1 MQRRHVIATLAI
13 PMLLLGVGCQSDEE
27 LKKVEQQVS
36 DMKVEIFKL
45 RLQMEEANKAATTE
59 YAAAGE
65 ARNQDRRF
73 KADLQDTLRQLQDS
87 TRALNNRLGDA
98 PRHTATKAPSVLD
111 TPQAAASSE
120 DEKAFNS
127 VLLDYN
133 RGNYSLAAESLELF
147 LKSYPASSKRPDA
160 FFYLG
165 LSYYNQKTFD
175 KAQMA
180 FETIL
185 KNYPSANPFLPAK
198 LKRGQCLLRQGLKP
212 AAIANFKEIIKDF
225 PNTSEART
233 SQQELSDL
241 GL

>member
-1 MQRRHVIATLAI
+1 MLRRYVMAGIAVPA
-13 PMLLLGVGCQSDEE
+13 LLLGIGCQSEEE
-27 LKKVEQQVS
+27 LKKVEQQVG

-45 RLQMEEANKAATTE
+45 RMQMEEANKAAAAE
-59 YAAAGE
+59 YVAANEG
-65 ARNQDRRF
+65 RNLDRRF
-73 KADLQDTLRQLQDS
+73 QADLQDTLRQLKDS

-98 PRHTATKAPSVLD
+98 PRSSAKASAVLD
-111 TPQAAASSE
+111 TQPSASSE
-120 DEKAFNS
+120 DEKALNS

-147 LKSYPASSKRPDA
+147 LKSYPSSGKRPDA

-165 LSYYNQKTFD
+165 LSYYNQKTYD
-175 KAQMA
+175 KAQVA
-180 FETIL
+180 FDTIL
-185 KNYPSANPFLPAK
+185 KNYTSANQFLPAK

-212 AAIANFKEIIKDF
+212 AAISNFKEIIRDF